1 VNFSERTRAM
11 ENELKRNTS
20 GNISSEQKTILTDFM
35 GAHPE
40 LIKRK
45 FNSEFNPKKKS
56 SGVMGVINHKIK
68 PSKRGIQRIE
78 RLA

>member
-11 ENELKRNTS
+11 ENELKRKTS

-35 GAHPE
+35 GAHPK
-40 LIKRK
+40 LRKRK
-45 FNSEFNPKKKS
+45 FNSEFNQKKS
-56 SGVMGVINHKIK
+56 SGVMGVINHTIK

>member
-11 ENELKRNTS
+11 ENELKRKTS

-40 LIKRK
+40 LGKRK
-45 FNSEFNPKKKS
+45 FNSEFNQKKKAQELWELLTIQLNQVN
-56 SGVMGVINHKIK
+56 GA
-68 PSKRGIQRIE
+68 SKE
-78 RLA
+78 